1 MKIISEKNVSLSEAL
16 SLLEKRQKDG
26 DLGYEQQN
34 TLNYLQEFVV
44 LNEKDSNALEK
55 ELREL
60 GVSEEQAVSLA
71 NLLPKKEDE
80 VRAVL
85 AGGKTTSPD
94 LVKNILKAVKSYKP
108 EKNDLKKTVE

>member
-1 MKIISEKNVSLSEAL
+1 MKINSEKNISLSEAL
-16 SLLEKRQKDG
+16 TLLEKRQKDG

-34 TLNYLQEFVV
+34 TLDYLREFTL
-44 LNEKDSNALEK
+44 LNEKDSNALEN

-60 GVSEEQAVSLA
+60 GVNEEQAVSLV

-85 AGGKTTSPD
+85 AGGKTTSPE
-94 LVKNILKAVKSYKP
+94 LVKNVLKAVKRYKP
-108 EKNDLKKTVE
+108 EKK